1 MSTRHQIE
9 SLITETEHTVLQC
22 LNLRI
27 EESEAEEATAEVTE
41 IAVHTGIKDKDEV
54 LRALYSLEGRSLVS
68 PHPMGD
74 FTSNK
79 WTITDVGTKALNILS

>member
-9 SLITETEHTVLQC
+9 NMITETELTVLQC
-22 LNLRI
+22 LNNRVT
-27 EESEAEEATAEVTE
+27 ESKEDDRTAEITE
-41 IAVHTGIKDKDEV
+41 IAVHSGLRDKDEV

-68 PHPMGD
+68 PFPLGD

-79 WTITDVGTKALNILS
+79 WTITNVGTKALSILG

>member
-9 SLITETEHTVLQC
+9 SMITEVELCVLQC
-22 LNLRI
+22 LSSRVS
-27 EESEAEEATAEVTE
+27 ESKEVDQTAEITE
-41 IAVHTGIKDKDEV
+41 IAVHSGLRDKDEV

-68 PHPMGD
+68 PFPIGD

-79 WTITDVGTKALNILS
+79 WTLTTVGVRALEILG